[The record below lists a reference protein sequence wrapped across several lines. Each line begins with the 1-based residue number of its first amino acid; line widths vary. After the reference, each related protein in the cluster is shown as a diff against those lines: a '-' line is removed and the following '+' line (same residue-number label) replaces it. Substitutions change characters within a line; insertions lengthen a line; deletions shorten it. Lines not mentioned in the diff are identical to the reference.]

1 MDFTISYVMAALGT
15 TIVLF
20 WAILFLMYKD
30 KYDNVINAVDRKKFI
45 LSEIFFIGFGI
56 IDLFKIDLNSAKG
69 RAKKKIIAEVH
80 GNKYAH
86 FYHFVIMGGKIT
98 YALTLIPLGLFLGAI
113 SNDIIIA
120 ILGVAATFA
129 IVAYLDVELNNA
141 VQSKRE
147 DVLEDL
153 PVVLSKLTLLVNAG
167 LVIRDAWAKVAL
179 SGDGPLYEEMQI
191 TSNEMLNG
199 VSDMDALY
207 NFSQRIGV
215 KEIRKFS
222 STISQ
227 NLQKGGTELANTLKH
242 MTAEGWEEKKHRV
255 KRKGELAGQKLLI
268 PTMIMFAGIMIMIV
282 VPIFANM
289 FQ

>member
-1 MDFTISYVMAALGT
+1 MDFTVAYIMAALGT
-15 TIVLF
+15 VAVLF
-20 WAILFLMYKD
+20 WCLLFLKYKNR
-30 KYDNVINAVDRKKFI
+30 YDNIICAIDRKKFI
-45 LSEIFFIGFGI
+45 LAEIFFIGFGI
-56 IDLFKIDLNSAKG
+56 IDMFKINLKSTKG
-69 RAKKKIIAEVH
+69 RAKMKVISEVY
-80 GNKYAH
+80 GEKYAH
-86 FYHFVIMGGKIT
+86 FYHYVIFGGKIT

-113 SNDIIIA
+113 SNDILIA
-120 ILGVAATFA
+120 ALGIAATVA

-141 VQSKRE
+141 VEKKRE
-147 DVLEDL
+147 EVLEDL

-167 LVIRDAWAKVAL
+167 LVIREAWTKVAL
-179 SGDGPLYEEMQI
+179 SGDAPLYQEMQV
-191 TSNEMLNG
+191 TSDEMQNG
-199 VSDMDALY
+199 VPDMEALY
-207 NFSQRIGV
+207 NFSQRVAV

-227 NLQKGGTELANTLKH
+227 NLQKGGMELANTLKH

-255 KRKGELAGQKLLI
+255 KRKGALAGQKLLI